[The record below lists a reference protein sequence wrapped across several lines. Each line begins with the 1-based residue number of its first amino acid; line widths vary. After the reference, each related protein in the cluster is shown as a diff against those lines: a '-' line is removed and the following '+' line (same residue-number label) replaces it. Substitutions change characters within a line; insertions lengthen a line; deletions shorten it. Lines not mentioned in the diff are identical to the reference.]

1 MQVAILQAQLMQA
14 KAQLACGGGAHSP
27 VSHHHQWSSNNS
39 IGSLLRQDNTCS
51 FPAAGALS
59 PELMASFRD
68 DVAMQQHCAKADAG
82 DLQYL
87 AQAMMRSTK

>member
-14 KAQLACGGGAHSP
+14 KAQLACGSAHSP

-39 IGSLLRQDNTCS
+39 IGSLLRQDTTCG
-51 FPAAGALS
+51 FPAGALS

-87 AQAMMRSTK
+87 AQAMMRSGTK

>member
-1 MQVAILQAQLMQA
+1 MQA
-14 KAQLACGGGAHSP
+14 KAQLACGGGGVSP
-27 VSHHHQWSSNNS
+27 VSHHQWSSDNSSS
-39 IGSLLRQDNTCS
+39 IGSLLRSQDNASC
-51 FPAAGALS
+51 FPGAAIS

-87 AQAMMRSTK
+87 AQAMMRSPNYSM